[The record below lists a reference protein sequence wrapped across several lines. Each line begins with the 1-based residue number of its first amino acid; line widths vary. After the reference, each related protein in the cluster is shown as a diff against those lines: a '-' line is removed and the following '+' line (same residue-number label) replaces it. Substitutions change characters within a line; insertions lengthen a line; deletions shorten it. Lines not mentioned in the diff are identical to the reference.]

1 MIFGIKEK
9 CIILTHTMYF
19 WLLLPVLLMT
29 AFIVQGHIY
38 KKYLPLDALF
48 ITMSMAVTANMA
60 FIFK

>member
-1 MIFGIKEK
+1 MHNFDPYSVCLAIATNI
-9 CIILTHTMYF
+9 
-19 WLLLPVLLMT
+19 PVLRMT
-29 AFIVQGHIY
+29 GFIVQGHIY